1 MKSVFGGE
9 SNTRVGIAVMIP
21 SLLALIAM
29 VVASRHSDRTQ
40 ERRYHLAIL
49 NVLAGI
55 AFLLLGVPRSPVFSV
70 VLFSAVAVG
79 NYSFL
84 PIFFSLAGEFLT
96 GYSAAAG
103 IALVTSVSNLGGFA
117 GPFTVGLIRQRTG
130 SFYPGLICAG
140 ISFLVSASLAFVLP
154 KRFSPAEERFA
165 GTDVDPE
172 TNPNVLVEK
181 A

>member
-1 MKSVFGGE
+1 
-9 SNTRVGIAVMIP
+9 MIP
-21 SLLALIAM
+21 SLLALVAM
-29 VVASRHSDRTQ
+29 VVASRHSDRTL

-49 NVLAGI
+49 SVLAGI
-55 AFLLLGVPRSPVFSV
+55 AFLLLGVPRSPLFSV

-84 PIFFSLAGEFLT
+84 PIFFSLPGEFLT
-96 GYSAAAG
+96 GSSAAAG
-103 IALVTSVSNLGGFA
+103 IALVTSVTNLGGFA

-140 ISFLVSASLAFVLP
+140 IFFLVSASLAFVLP
-154 KRFSPAEERFA
+154 KRLSPAGERLA
-165 GTDVDPE
+165 GTDVDLE
-172 TNPNVLVEK
+172 TNPNVLLEK